1 MVRAVLRRYRRCAA
15 RYGRSLRIRA
25 RHHQPVR
32 RVDESGQRQPRCED
46 FRGNH
51 LMTVRPDNRYAD
63 SPMVPVACRRCGACV
78 LARKSSWNQTSVQWN
93 AEASAGCLE
102 RRDAENL
109 AAHAARG
116 LFLAC
121 SALSD
126 SIVEAVRN
134 GDLPVVDE
142 TVPVT
147 T

>member
-1 MVRAVLRRYRRCAA
+1 M
-15 RYGRSLRIRA
+15 
-25 RHHQPVR
+25 P
-32 RVDESGQRQPRCED
+32 
-46 FRGNH
+46 
-51 LMTVRPDNRYAD
+51 T
-63 SPMVPVACRRCGACV
+63 
-78 LARKSSWNQTSVQWN
+78 
-93 AEASAGCLE
+93 ASAHCVE

-109 AAHAARG
+109 APYSARG

-126 SIVEAVRN
+126 SIIEAVRH

>member
-1 MVRAVLRRYRRCAA
+1 MADL
-15 RYGRSLRIRA
+15 
-25 RHHQPVR
+25 
-32 RVDESGQRQPRCED
+32 
-46 FRGNH
+46 
-51 LMTVRPDNRYAD
+51 PDNRLAD
-63 SPMVPVACRRCGACV
+63 SPMVPVTCRRCGACV

-93 AEASAGCLE
+93 AEASTRCLE

-109 AAHAARG
+109 ASYAGRS

-126 SIVEAVRN
+126 SIVEAVRH
-134 GDLPVVDE
+134 GDLSVVDE